1 MLTRRLLFALA
12 LLPSGGIASAADIM
26 VPPASGAYVN
36 VCADSGVLARIA
48 SRFAWAERN
57 TWHRGFVM
65 QSIENP
71 RPSGHPYYEPGLVAR
86 DFAGQTRHWCLLPDH
101 GQHPTVKQAAEILGL
116 DPVLDVRLDLGE
128 GANALA
134 VLPVL
139 QAMLGLVTT
148 APTHPAMAE
157 PAGD

>member
-86 DFAGQTRHWCLLPDH
+86 DYCVAEAVLTNGDIRPVYYAIEYGLGFAGLGRNVDFC
-101 GQHPTVKQAAEILGL
+101 VLGL
-116 DPVLDVRLDLGE
+116 DPWHVHDGSCRTVR
-128 GANALA
+128 
-134 VLPVL
+134 
-139 QAMLGLVTT
+139 
-148 APTHPAMAE
+148 
-157 PAGD
+157 